1 MNEVDLLLIRLKT
14 PENVG
19 ACYRLANQFGVKKIY
34 NYKCREAGRTNTS
47 KAETKIP
54 IEYIDSLD
62 FLAHYPNPKY
72 ILETGGQ
79 SILVPLL
86 FQSTSARYLLAVA
99 NEGGGANKDELKLF
113 TRIFTLPAPNTVL
126 HEKLISYNVSHALA
140 IGLFLLEY
148 GRR

>member
-47 KAETKIP
+47 KTETKIP
-54 IEYIDSLD
+54 IEYIESLD
-62 FLAHYPNPKY
+62 FLHNYPHSKY
-72 ILETGGQ
+72 ILETNGT
-79 SILVPLL
+79 SILLPLQCKTIDSR
-86 FQSTSARYLLAVA
+86 FLLAVA
-99 NEGGGANKDELKLF
+99 HEGKGANKEELKLF
-113 TRIFTLPAPNTVL
+113 TRIFTLPAPNIVM

-148 GRR
+148 RQ